1 MSVGHTPQTPTRTR
15 ISLEPIRGTGT
26 SSTRKSFT
34 PRYTTARMV
43 LEVVA
48 DTLQSLSQRRWSKKE
63 ILRGKADE

>member
-26 SSTRKSFT
+26 SSIRKSFT

-43 LEVVA
+43 LGIVA
-48 DTLQSLSQRRWSKKE
+48 DTLQSLNQRRGGE
-63 ILRGKADE
+63 NGILPGKSGG